1 MSSATEVNRYQN
13 AEKIGLLVRNLEDE
27 LAYYKSIVE
36 TSRDGGSDPDLE
48 KKLHEFSAKNSRM
61 RKQLIEHG
69 SATPCDDWFF
79 DVFGKRMP
87 APNTWPFKTFKK
99 GTPWS
104 DNVVY
109 GMEDGEILYAEHL
122 LEILEKEGISGD
134 IVEFG
139 IYFGHWLQVI
149 CETLE
154 KHGWNRKVWGFDSFE
169 GLPESDPNLNP
180 DCWTAGMYSAP
191 FDEVSARLQLDK
203 REYLNLVKG

>member
-1 MSSATEVNRYQN
+1 
-13 AEKIGLLVRNLEDE
+13 
-27 LAYYKSIVE
+27 
-36 TSRDGGSDPDLE
+36 
-48 KKLHEFSAKNSRM
+48 
-61 RKQLIEHG
+61 
-69 SATPCDDWFF
+69 
-79 DVFGKRMP
+79 
-87 APNTWPFKTFKK
+87 
-99 GTPWS
+99 
-104 DNVVY
+104 
-109 GMEDGEILYAEHL
+109 MEDGEILYAEHL

-180 DCWTAGMYSAP
+180 DCWTAGMYFAP